1 MFSLPSGIKG
11 WCDMEVFKS
20 GNFTWDYAELEAII
34 EAEKK
39 KADGILLEDILN
51 ELDITFDD
59 EATKKKIRDIMQQ
72 GKARLEEL
80 KGGTIDFAAEM
91 TARTLL
97 FSFCRYGRSNA
108 IEQFE
113 HDFSSQLTSFELN
126 AAVANVPERGP
137 ADESKV

>member
-1 MFSLPSGIKG
+1 
-11 WCDMEVFKS
+11 ME
-20 GNFTWDYAELEAII
+20 EAT
-34 EAEKK
+34 EKTT
-39 KADGILLEDILN
+39 DDILLEDILN
-51 ELDITFDD
+51 ELDITFED
-59 EATKKKIRDIMQQ
+59 EATKKKMRDYMQQ

-80 KGGTIDFAAEM
+80 KGGTIDFTKEM

-113 HDFSSQLTSFELN
+113 HDFSCQLTSFALN
-126 AAVANVPERGP
+126 AAVANMPESEA

>member
-1 MFSLPSGIKG
+1 M
-11 WCDMEVFKS
+11 
-20 GNFTWDYAELEAII
+20 AETT
-34 EAEKK
+34 EKT
-39 KADGILLEDILN
+39 ADEILLEDILN

-59 EATKKKIRDIMQQ
+59 DTTKKKTRDHMQQ

-80 KGGTIDFAAEM
+80 KGGTIDFAKEL

-113 HDFSSQLTSFELN
+113 HDFSSQLTSFALN
-126 AAVANVPERGP
+126 AAVANMPESGA